1 MFASSIGRWVDYSP
15 SRLRTLLT
23 TISVNRTVI
32 IVSCSLWLMIVGNE
46 APGTDSPAGSDS
58 GLSDSHST
66 KSSGMKGAIYIIIIG
81 LGVLE
86 RLSRLAN
93 FFSVERD
100 WVPTLAMPE
109 SDIGHK
115 SDFDLSHLNAVMS
128 RIDLVCKLISPIAM
142 SRFMSATGNPRFT
155 AAALVGLNLA
165 TWPLEY
171 WTARVVWFANDQLR
185 VPKSGRDSSNPSA
198 AGSWDARWSFSM
210 NRLHLGEKFREV
222 YSWCVDYVFCL
233 KAYFSTEVW
242 IPSITMSSLHFS
254 VMVFSGIL
262 TVFLV
267 QSGFSVTLIMW
278 GEVLSAV
285 FELSSTFVFSFGIR
299 RLSMQ
304 SAYMPLSGL
313 SNGAASPPM
322 SLAEDSDEDEATDT
336 VDQSV
341 GASRL
346 GLLGL
351 ISTLVSLV
359 RATRILF
366 AEQRSLIS
374 VRYRRYL
381 LFGNFLCSKG
391 QVNRRT
397 RT

>member
-1 MFASSIGRWVDYSP
+1 
-15 SRLRTLLT
+15 
-23 TISVNRTVI
+23 
-32 IVSCSLWLMIVGNE
+32 MIVGNE
-46 APGTDSPAGSDS
+46 VPGTDSPAGSDS

-66 KSSGMKGAIYIIIIG
+66 KSSGMKGAIYIIIMG

-142 SRFMSATGNPRFT
+142 SGFMSATGNPRFT
-155 AAALVGLNLA
+155 AAALVVLNLA

-171 WTARVVWFANDQLR
+171 WTTRVVWFANDQLR
-185 VPKSGRDSSNPSA
+185 VPKSGRDVSNHSA
-198 AGSWDARWSFSM
+198 AGIWDARWSFSM
-210 NRLHLGEKFREV
+210 NRLCLAQKFKKV
-222 YSWCVDYVFCL
+222 YTWCVDYVLCL
-233 KAYFSTEVW
+233 QAYFSTEVW

-262 TVFLV
+262 TVFLI

-299 RLSMQ
+299 RLSTLQ

-313 SNGAASPPM
+313 SNGAASPPLP
-322 SLAEDSDEDEATDT
+322 LAEDADEDEPTDT

-351 ISTLVSLV
+351 IETLVSLV
-359 RATRILF
+359 GAIRTLF
-366 AEQRSLIS
+366 TEQRSLIF
-374 VRYRRYL
+374 VRYRQYL
-381 LFGNFLCSKG
+381 LFGKFLCSRG
-391 QVNRRT
+391 QAK
-397 RT
+397 

>member
-1 MFASSIGRWVDYSP
+1 
-15 SRLRTLLT
+15 
-23 TISVNRTVI
+23 
-32 IVSCSLWLMIVGNE
+32 MIVGNE
-46 APGTDSPAGSDS
+46 VPGTDSPAGSDS

-66 KSSGMKGAIYIIIIG
+66 KSSGMKGAIYIIIMG

-142 SRFMSATGNPRFT
+142 SGFMSATGNPRFT
-155 AAALVGLNLA
+155 AAVLVVLNLA

-171 WTARVVWFANDQLR
+171 WTTRVVWFANDQLR
-185 VPKSGRDSSNPSA
+185 VPKSGRDVSNHSA
-198 AGSWDARWSFSM
+198 AGICDARWSFSM
-210 NRLHLGEKFREV
+210 DRLCLAQKLKKV
-222 YSWCVDYVFCL
+222 YTWCVGYVLCL
-233 KAYFSTEVW
+233 QAYFSTEVW
-242 IPSITMSSLHFS
+242 IPSVTMSSLHFS

-262 TVFLV
+262 TVFLI

-299 RLSMQ
+299 RLSTLQ

-313 SNGAASPPM
+313 SNGAASPPLP
-322 SLAEDSDEDEATDT
+322 LAEDADEDEPTDT

-359 RATRILF
+359 GAIRTLF
-366 AEQRSLIS
+366 TEQRSLIF
-374 VRYRRYL
+374 VRYRQYL
-381 LFGNFLCSKG
+381 LFGKFLCSRG
-391 QVNRRT
+391 
-397 RT
+397 